1 LQARARGAH
10 ADDVVA
16 VLHDP
21 LTVASVVTQD
31 FVTVETFPVRVVVDD
46 GVPRTVVDPEHGR
59 PAEVVTDADADGFA
73 EHWCDVVLG
82 T

>member
-1 LQARARGAH
+1 M
-10 ADDVVA
+10 A

-21 LTVASVVTQD
+21 LTVAAVVTGD
-31 FVTVETFPVRVVVDD
+31 FVTVETLPVRVVVEH

-59 PAEVVTDADADGFA
+59 AAEVVTDADADGFV

-82 T
+82 R

>member
-1 LQARARGAH
+1 
-10 ADDVVA
+10 
-16 VLHDP
+16 
-21 LTVASVVTQD
+21 VVTRD
-31 FVTVETFPVRVVVDD
+31 FVTVETRPVRVVVDG

-59 PAEVVTDADADGFA
+59 PAEVVTDADADGFV

>member
-1 LQARARGAH
+1 
-10 ADDVVA
+10 
-16 VLHDP
+16 
-21 LTVASVVTQD
+21 VVTRD
-31 FVTVETFPVRVVVDD
+31 FVTVETRPVRVVVDG

-59 PAEVVTDADADGFA
+59 PPEVVTDADADGFV